1 MLCVVLTRKMR
12 YSSIY
17 FITRKYKTDMPFCT
31 IRPAGLGGQIEHQT
45 RLGQFSQFGRA
56 QHSSGNGV
64 DHQIERG
71 EVAGQEAGVERAVPG
86 GFDAGKIARRACGY
100 CDMRAER
107 GQFDGEQ
114 AADPAV
120 ADDERPRALNGDRQF
135 LHGELKRTLGGGDGV
150 SGIGALI
157 FCGRHRDGRIW
168 KMPEKFGNMPC
179 SDVLMFHREFL
190 HKIRRTQ
197 GETHTGVSEGGGVYK
212 MKSRPTYR

>member
-100 CDMRAER
+100 GDMRTER
-107 GQFDGEQ
+107 GQFGGEQ
-114 AADPAV
+114 TADPAV
-120 ADDERPRALNGDRQF
+120 ADDERMCALNRDRQL
-135 LHGELKRTLGGGDGV
+135 LHGELKRTLGGGDVV

-157 FCGRHRDGRIW
+157 FSGMHRNGRIW
-168 KMPEKFGNMPC
+168 KTTEKFENMPC
-179 SDVLMFHREFL
+179 SDVLMFHRDFC
-190 HKIRRTQ
+190 TQ
-197 GETHTGVSEGGGVYK
+197 FGA
-212 MKSRPTYR
+212 YREQPV

>member
-100 CDMRAER
+100 CDMRTER
-107 GQFDGEQ
+107 GQFGGEQ
-114 AADPAV
+114 TADPAV
-120 ADDERPRALNGDRQF
+120 ADDERMCALNRDRQF

-150 SGIGALI
+150 ADGQLLAGQIIDQAQLVLRRVCAEGVGRRPRQHQHAGRNSIQNGVNMIGCI
-157 FCGRHRDGRIW
+157 G
-168 KMPEKFGNMPC
+168 
-179 SDVLMFHREFL
+179 
-190 HKIRRTQ
+190 
-197 GETHTGVSEGGGVYK
+197 
-212 MKSRPTYR
+212 

>member
-71 EVAGQEAGVERAVPG
+71 EVAGQEAGVERAVSG

-100 CDMRAER
+100 GDVRAER
-107 GQFDGEQ
+107 GQFGGEQ

-150 SGIGALI
+150 ADGQLLAGQIIDQAQLVLRRMCAKGVGRRPRQHQHAGRNSIQNGVNMIGCI
-157 FCGRHRDGRIW
+157 G
-168 KMPEKFGNMPC
+168 
-179 SDVLMFHREFL
+179 
-190 HKIRRTQ
+190 
-197 GETHTGVSEGGGVYK
+197 
-212 MKSRPTYR
+212 

>member
-71 EVAGQEAGVERAVPG
+71 EVAGQEAGVERAVSG

-100 CDMRAER
+100 GDVRAER
-107 GQFDGEQ
+107 GQFGGEQ

-135 LHGELKRTLGGGDGV
+135 LHGELKRTLGGGDVV

-179 SDVLMFHREFL
+179 SDVLMFHRDFC
-190 HKIRRTQ
+190 TQ
-197 GETHTGVSEGGGVYK
+197 FGA
-212 MKSRPTYR
+212 YREQPV